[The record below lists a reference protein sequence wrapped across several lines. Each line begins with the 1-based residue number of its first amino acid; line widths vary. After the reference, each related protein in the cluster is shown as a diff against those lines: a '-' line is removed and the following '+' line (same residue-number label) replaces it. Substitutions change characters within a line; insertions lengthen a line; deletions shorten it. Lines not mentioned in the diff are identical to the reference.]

1 MKHLVC
7 VKDFEDYAHQVLPR
21 DTLDYYRSGA
31 GREETLKS
39 NRTSFSKYKIR
50 PRCLRDVS
58 RRDLSSIILGQTV
71 SMPIGISPSAMQRM
85 AHPEGEC
92 ANVRAAEA
100 MGTVYTLS
108 TIATSSI
115 EEVAKAAPGAI
126 KWFQL
131 YIYRDRS
138 ITKKLIK
145 RAENAGFKALVLTVD
160 TPMFGLRVADMKNE
174 FKLPP
179 HLRLANFQGDHSIT
193 VNGKGTNT
201 GSALNNLGDLF
212 DPSLTWDDIK
222 WLKSITHLPLVL
234 KGILTAEDA
243 FLAANAGVAGI
254 LVSNHG
260 ARQVDGWPASIE
272 ALSEVVNAVG
282 DRVEIFMDGGIT
294 DGTDVFKALALGA
307 KMVFIGRPALWG
319 LACGGEEG
327 VKQILSILRTEFE
340 YAMAISGCPS
350 VRNIER
356 SMVVHE
362 SHYSKL

>member
-1 MKHLVC
+1 MKHFVC
-7 VKDFEDYAHQVLPR
+7 VKDFEDYAYQILPR
-21 DTLDYYRSGA
+21 DTLDYYRGGA

-58 RRDLSSIILGQTV
+58 RRDLSSIVLGQTV
-71 SMPIGISPSAMQRM
+71 SVPIGISPSSMQRM

-92 ANVRAAEA
+92 AN
-100 MGTVYTLS
+100 
-108 TIATSSI
+108 
-115 EEVAKAAPGAI
+115 
-126 KWFQL
+126 
-131 YIYRDRS
+131 
-138 ITKKLIK
+138 KLIK

-160 TPMFGLRVADMKNE
+160 SPMVGLRVADIKNG
-174 FKLPP
+174 FKLPS
-179 HLRLANFQGDHSIT
+179 HLRLANFQGDHSTT
-193 VNGKGTNT
+193 VSGKGTNT
-201 GSALNNLGDLF
+201 GSALNNLGDLY

-243 FLAANAGVAGI
+243 LLAANSGVAGI

-260 ARQVDGWPASIE
+260 GRQVDGWPASIE